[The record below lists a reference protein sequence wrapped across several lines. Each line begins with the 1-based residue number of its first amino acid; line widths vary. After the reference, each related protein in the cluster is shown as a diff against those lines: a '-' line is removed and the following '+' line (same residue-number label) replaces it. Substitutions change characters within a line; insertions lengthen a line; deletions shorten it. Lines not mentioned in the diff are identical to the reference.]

1 MTGQLAAG
9 APPASA
15 KRVWAAVAT
24 TLLVLAVAVI
34 GGLLSSPSGGTPL
47 IFVERLSSAISDF
60 LSRAGGSV
68 WWVYAFLLGVVA
80 AFNPCG
86 FALLPSY
93 LGLYLNDQKTTDESL
108 PARVRRSLSVS
119 AVVAGSFTLLF
130 GVMGALFSL
139 AASPIVRSLPWAG
152 LGVGVVL
159 ILAGGVILAGKPVGS
174 TFPQQVAGRVG
185 RHASR
190 SGIRGYAAFGLAYG
204 LASLGC
210 ALPLFLALLG
220 TAVAAGG
227 PWTAAEAF
235 ALYGAGM
242 ATTLGLL
249 TLAAALISFGILARV
264 RGVGRFVSGLGA
276 VLLLASGGYVVYY
289 WLTAGRVLL
298 T

>member
-108 PARVRRSLSVS
+108 PA
-119 AVVAGSFTLLF
+119 
-130 GVMGALFSL
+130 
-139 AASPIVRSLPWAG
+139 IVPSLPWAG

>member
-1 MTGQLAAG
+1 VQREIL
-9 APPASA
+9 
-15 KRVWAAVAT
+15 
-24 TLLVLAVAVI
+24 
-34 GGLLSSPSGGTPL
+34 
-47 IFVERLSSAISDF
+47 
-60 LSRAGGSV
+60 GSNRTANLR
-68 WWVYAFLLGVVA
+68 VYAVWVPFLGADQGAANLSERVLPDPRVVQFWDGGA
-80 AFNPCG
+80 LTSEW
-86 FALLPSY
+86 FAKNVEHSSFPAWDVYY
-93 LGLYLNDQKTTDESL
+93 LYGSDAVWTSGLYLNDRTTMDVSL
-108 PARVRRSLSVS
+108 PARVRRSLAVS

-152 LGVGVVL
+152 FGVGVVL
-159 ILAGGVILAGKPVGS
+159 IHAGGVILAGKPVGTTIS
-174 TFPQQVAGRVG
+174 QQVAGRVG

-235 ALYGAGM
+235 VRYGAGM

-249 TLAAALISFGILARV
+249 TLADALVSFGVLARV
-264 RGVGRFVSGLGA
+264 RGVGRFVSGLGS
-276 VLLLASGGYVVYY
+276 VLLLASGTYVVYY